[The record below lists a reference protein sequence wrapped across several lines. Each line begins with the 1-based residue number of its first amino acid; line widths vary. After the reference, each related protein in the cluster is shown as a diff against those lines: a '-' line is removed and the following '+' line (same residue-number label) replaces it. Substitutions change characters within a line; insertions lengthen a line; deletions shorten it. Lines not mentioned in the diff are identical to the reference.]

1 MMTDQVKY
9 ALIGITAAVVAGI
22 LYFVYNLGYDKARTE
37 ADLEISAMK
46 EAQALA
52 IVEAQK
58 KESAKYEERIKN
70 LVADVERLGADNA
83 DWLRKQNA
91 FVGAKPQYD
100 ACLRERS
107 ELARLAVEGREL
119 LEQATIRFK
128 FCCYNNGS

>member
-1 MMTDQVKY
+1 MITDQVKY

-22 LYFVYNLGYDKARTE
+22 LYFVYNLGYDNARTE

-70 LVADVERLGADNA
+70 LVADVERLGANNA
-83 DWLRKQNA
+83 DWLRKQDA
-91 FVGAKPQYD
+91 FIGATRD
-100 ACLRERS
+100 LESCMRERS

-119 LEQATIRFK
+119 LEQATVRFK
-128 FCCYNNGS
+128 FCANNGS